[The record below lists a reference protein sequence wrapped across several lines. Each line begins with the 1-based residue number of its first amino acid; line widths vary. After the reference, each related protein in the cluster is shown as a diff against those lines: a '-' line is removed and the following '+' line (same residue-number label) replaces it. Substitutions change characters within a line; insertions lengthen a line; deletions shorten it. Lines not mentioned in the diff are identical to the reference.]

1 MLTHAKALVIDSWQ
15 ISDICPPN
23 ETLTLANQPTLQAS
37 ADSDRQ
43 VSADHRDG
51 WQALGDIYDDDGV
64 LTSLTLSERVNLAD
78 EADYM
83 RSFSSSY

>member
-1 MLTHAKALVIDSWQ
+1 M
-15 ISDICPPN
+15 
-23 ETLTLANQPTLQAS
+23 AS
-37 ADSDRQ
+37 S
-43 VSADHRDG
+43 
-51 WQALGDIYDDDGV
+51 GDIYDDAGA

>member
-1 MLTHAKALVIDSWQ
+1 MIYVHLAEHF
-15 ISDICPPN
+15 P
-23 ETLTLANQPTLQAS
+23 LANQPTLQAS

-43 VSADHRDG
+43 VSADHKGG

-64 LTSLTLSERVNLAD
+64 LTSLTLSERVNLVD